1 MNYGSR
7 SVYVPQAGLPSKS
20 DISLGKE
27 EGLDGKA
34 TYHPGSEKIREN
46 RTAKYFCISS

>member
-7 SVYVPQAGLPSKS
+7 SVCVPQAGLPSKS
-20 DISLGKE
+20 YISLGKE

-34 TYHPGSEKIREN
+34 TYHPVPKRFG
-46 RTAKYFCISS
+46 RTGLQSVFA